1 MENIHI
7 VLFNRGLNSKFS
19 IKGKFAVDKTAFD
32 QHPQR
37 VITQSVTESL
47 AGNASGETSVQT
59 YLRFLHFTIYNNKA
73 VIKQSLENEEIYF
86 DLIFY
91 HISKY
96 TET

>member
-19 IKGKFAVDKTAFD
+19 IKGKFSVDKTAFD

-86 DLIFY
+86 DFIFY

>member
-7 VLFNRGLNSKFS
+7 ILFNRRLNSKFS

-32 QHPQR
+32 QYPQR
-37 VITQSVTESL
+37 VITQSVMESF
-47 AGNASGETSVQT
+47 ADNASGEMSVQT

-86 DLIFY
+86 DFIIY